1 LGRATTEAIRVT
13 FWRPNPL
20 ARFRYGIVGYSGSDK
35 GCLALFSKK
44 DPAMSIASRI
54 FLAVAF
60 VAGLLGPAGAQA
72 AVQGFSIALTDM
84 TFQLGS
90 NLSAEAAAF
99 GTQPAIELSNNGSY
113 SETLT
118 GDYAVSDTLPPSN
131 QSVFWQT
138 STKISLNGNPFFTAD
153 AIVGPESQDD
163 IWSAILNVTGL
174 TPAQLK
180 VLKAVLVNHN
190 IVNTGGEFD
199 YAYNPPPSA
208 GDRTVG
214 TFAVGSDK
222 SLTSTQDF
230 GAYVDPFTAFE
241 SISVPDGPNVW
252 SLTFSATVTT
262 IPEPPTWL
270 MLMAGSAGLLVFRGL
285 ARRPG
290 IGRRVPA

>member
-1 LGRATTEAIRVT
+1 
-13 FWRPNPL
+13 
-20 ARFRYGIVGYSGSDK
+20 
-35 GCLALFSKK
+35 
-44 DPAMSIASRI
+44 MSIASKI
-54 FLAVAF
+54 SLAAAF
-60 VAGLLGPAGAQA
+60 AAVLAATGAQA

-84 TFQLGS
+84 TFERGS

-99 GTQPAIELSNNGSY
+99 GGLPAIELSNNGSY

-118 GDYAVSDTLPPSN
+118 GDYEVSDTLPPSD

-138 STKISLNGNPFFTAD
+138 FTQISLNGNPFFTGN

-163 IWSAILNVTGL
+163 IWSAVLNITGL
-174 TPAQLK
+174 NQAQLA
-180 VLKAVLVNHN
+180 VLKAILVNHN
-190 IVNTGGEFD
+190 ILNSGGEFD
-199 YAYNPPPSA
+199 YAYNFN

-214 TFAVGSDK
+214 TFAVGSNK
-222 SLTSTQDF
+222 NLTSTEDF
-230 GAYVDPFTAFE
+230 GSYVDPFALFD

-270 MLMAGSAGLLVFRGL
+270 MLMAGGAGLLVIRGL
-285 ARRPG
+285 ARRPR

>member
-1 LGRATTEAIRVT
+1 MAPGG
-13 FWRPNPL
+13 
-20 ARFRYGIVGYSGSDK
+20 AR
-35 GCLALFSKK
+35 
-44 DPAMSIASRI
+44 
-54 FLAVAF
+54 
-60 VAGLLGPAGAQA
+60 A

-84 TFQLGS
+84 TFERGS

-99 GTQPAIELSNNGSY
+99 GGQAAIELLNNGSY

-118 GDYAVSDTLPPSN
+118 GDYAVSDTLPPSD

-138 STKISLNGNPFFTAD
+138 FTQISLNGTPFFTEN

-174 TPAQLK
+174 TPAQLA

-190 IVNTGGEFD
+190 VLNTGGEFD
-199 YAYNPPPSA
+199 YAYNFAP

-214 TFAVGSDK
+214 TFAVGSNKD
-222 SLTSTQDF
+222 LTSTEDF
-230 GAYVDPFTAFE
+230 GPYVDPFAAFD

-270 MLMAGSAGLLVFRGL
+270 MLMAGGGGLLLMRGL
-285 ARRPG
+285 ARCPRVA
-290 IGRRVPA
+290 RRVPA

>member
-1 LGRATTEAIRVT
+1 
-13 FWRPNPL
+13 
-20 ARFRYGIVGYSGSDK
+20 
-35 GCLALFSKK
+35 
-44 DPAMSIASRI
+44 MSIASRI
-54 FLAVAF
+54 FLAATLA
-60 VAGLLGPAGAQA
+60 AGLMVSGGAHA

-84 TFQLGS
+84 TFERGS

-99 GTQPAIELSNNGSY
+99 GGQPAIELPNNGSY

-118 GDYAVSDTLPPSN
+118 GDYAVSDTLPPSD

-138 STKISLNGNPFFTAD
+138 FTQISLNGNPFFTEN

-174 TPAQLK
+174 TKAQLA

-190 IVNTGGEFD
+190 VLNTGGEFD

-222 SLTSTQDF
+222 SLTSTEDF
-230 GAYVDPFTAFE
+230 GPYVDPFTAFE

-252 SLTFSATVTT
+252 SLTFSATVAT

-270 MLMAGSAGLLVFRGL
+270 MLMAGGAGLLIIRGL

-290 IGRRVPA
+290 VARRVPA

>member
-1 LGRATTEAIRVT
+1 
-13 FWRPNPL
+13 
-20 ARFRYGIVGYSGSDK
+20 
-35 GCLALFSKK
+35 
-44 DPAMSIASRI
+44 MSIAYRI
-54 FLAVAF
+54 FLAATLA
-60 VAGLLGPAGAQA
+60 AGLMVSGGAQA
-72 AVQGFSIALTDM
+72 AVQRFSIALTDM

-99 GTQPAIELSNNGSY
+99 GTQPAIELRNNGSY

-118 GDYAVSDTLPPSN
+118 GDYAVSDTLPPSD

-138 STKISLNGNPFFTAD
+138 FTQISLNGNPFFTAN

-163 IWSAILNVTGL
+163 IWSAILNITGL
-174 TPAQLK
+174 NKAQLA
-180 VLKAVLVNHN
+180 VLKAILVNHN
-190 IVNTGGEFD
+190 ILNSGGEFD

-222 SLTSTQDF
+222 DLTSTEDF
-230 GAYVDPFTAFE
+230 GPYVDPFTAFE